1 MNQAINTGDSAWIL
15 VSTALVL
22 LMTPGVAFFYG
33 GLVRGKNVLNT
44 MMMSLFTMG
53 LVSVLWVICGYSL
66 AFGEGNAFIGSFD
79 HVGLSGIGLG
89 AHDGTQIPALL
100 FVAFQ
105 MTFAAITPALISG
118 AVVERM
124 RFGVYCG
131 FVVLWSLL
139 VYVPLCKWV
148 WGGGWIGEMGALDF
162 AGGTVVHVSA
172 GVSALVAALVLGERK
187 AVGDEPRPHNVP
199 FVILGASLLWF
210 GWFGFNGGSALAAN
224 SLAAVA
230 ILTTSLAAA
239 AAMVVWVALE
249 WKREGRPSAVGAMI
263 GAVVGLVTITP
274 AAGFVTPVGALC
286 MGALGSIAA
295 YFSIVALSKFRVD
308 DSLDVFA
315 CHGVGG
321 IVGSILTGAFATK
334 SVNAGGADGLFYGG
348 GWSLVG
354 IQTIGVV
361 AAAVFAAVVTVILFG
376 VLKKTVGIRAD
387 DIEEEGGL
395 DLTAHGEAAY
405 VAELTTV
412 RTPESVKETRKQP
425 SATADLT
432 CHSRSSD
439 TFRRP
444 AAVVSHRRTH
454 SIFRRNSR
462 KDGILNAGLIVLWNV

>member
-1 MNQAINTGDSAWIL
+1 MNQAINAGDSAWIL

-53 LVSVLWVICGYSL
+53 LVSILWVVCGYSL
-66 AFGEGNAFIGSFD
+66 AFGEGNAFIGSFE
-79 HVGLSGIGLG
+79 HVGLAGIGLG
-89 AHDGTQIPALL
+89 VHEGTQIPALL

-124 RFGVYCG
+124 RFGVYCA

-139 VYVPLCKWV
+139 VYAPLCKWV

-187 AVGDEPRPHNVP
+187 TSGEEARPHNVP

-230 ILTTSLAAA
+230 ILTTGLAAA
-239 AAMVVWVALE
+239 SAMVAWVAIE

-274 AAGFVTPVGALC
+274 AAGFVTPIGALC
-286 MGALGSIAA
+286 MGAIGSVGA
-295 YFSIVALSKFRVD
+295 YFSIVALAKFRVD

-321 IVGSILTGAFATK
+321 IIGSILTGVFATT
-334 SVNAGGADGLFYGG
+334 SVNPDGANGLLYGG

-354 IQTIGVV
+354 IQTVGVV
-361 AAAVFAAVVTVILFG
+361 AAAVFAAVVTVVLFG
-376 VLKKTVGIRAD
+376 VLKKTVGIRAAD
-387 DIEEEGGL
+387 VEEEGGL

-405 VAELTTV
+405 VAEISSV
-412 RTPESVKETRKQP
+412 ESPVAPRAEKET
-425 SATADLT
+425 A
-432 CHSRSSD
+432 
-439 TFRRP
+439 
-444 AAVVSHRRTH
+444 
-454 SIFRRNSR
+454 
-462 KDGILNAGLIVLWNV
+462 